1 MDQTTHVV
9 DNLNPKNKGIQW
21 QTSKSLQY
29 SPHITELFF
38 FWTAHG
44 TVEFYIIV
52 SACFVHSF
60 FFHFSFS
67 LHSQLAQGLWIAFIC
82 DCMAQL
88 TRVSSKTICTL
99 EHFKTGSIR
108 SECNESLGL

>member
-44 TVEFYIIV
+44 TVELYILGF
-52 SACFVHSF
+52 CMFC
-60 FFHFSFS
+60 
-67 LHSQLAQGLWIAFIC
+67 SQLLLPFF
-82 DCMAQL
+82 L
-88 TRVSSKTICTL
+88 LSPLSICTRTVDYL
-99 EHFKTGSIR
+99 Y
-108 SECNESLGL
+108 L

>member
-1 MDQTTHVV
+1 MADFQV
-9 DNLNPKNKGIQW
+9 
-21 QTSKSLQY
+21 
-29 SPHITELFF
+29 ITVQSSHHRACFP
-38 FWTAHG
+38 HG
-44 TVEFYIIV
+44 TVEFFIIV
-52 SACFVHSF
+52 SAGFGQGF

-88 TRVSSKTICTL
+88 ARVSSKTICTL